1 MKKKSVERR
10 YVLIGVCFLLPAVV
24 AYLVFMAYPLC
35 RTAYLSV
42 SYTHMTLPTKLEV

>member
-24 AYLVFMAYPLC
+24 ASLVFMAYPLSLIHIFAELY
-35 RTAYLSV
+35 RLG
-42 SYTHMTLPTKLEV
+42 